1 MLDKGLV
8 RDVLDQ
14 ALSKGG
20 DFAEVFAEETA
31 RTMIQYSSNEV
42 EKALSG
48 REYGVGIRIL
58 FGRQSAYAYTN
69 DLSREGLIRGAAVV
83 AAAAPGPPAKAA
95 LSMGG
100 DFDRSSPHGM
110 VLSRPELRGLKVQGV
125 ALQEKLAL
133 IEIANREARAHHT
146 LISQVQVSYLD
157 EIQHV
162 LIANSDGLWVEDD
175 RVRTRL
181 HMAAV
186 ASKGAEKQVGS
197 AGPGACQ
204 GFELYSGLD
213 IPGIAR
219 EAAETAV
226 VMVQA
231 DYAPGGKMAVII
243 DKGFGGVIFHE
254 ACGHSL
260 EGYAVSRKAS
270 VFAEKLGQEV
280 ASPLV
285 NVVDDGTLEN
295 TWGSTRVDDE
305 GVPTERTLL
314 IERGILRSFML
325 DRLSGRILGLRST
338 GNGRRQSYRF
348 APVSRMRNT
357 FILPGTSRLQE
368 MIEATPAGLYAKKM
382 GGGSVNPATGEF
394 NFAVMEGYLI
404 HEGKI
409 EKPVR
414 GATLIGNGKEI
425 LHNIDMVG
433 DELQLEPGMCGAASG
448 SVPTTVGQPVIRVQ
462 GLVVGGRGRN

>member
-8 RDVLDQ
+8 KEVLDR

-48 REYGVGIRIL
+48 RDCGVGIRIL

-69 DLSREGLIRGAAVV
+69 DLSREGLLKAATVV
-83 AAAAPGPPAKAA
+83 AAAPPAPPKQTA
-95 LSMGG
+95 LSLEEALVA
-100 DFDRSSPHGM
+100 RRHVVRIP
-110 VLSRPELRGLKVQGV
+110 LEGV

-133 IEIANREARAHHT
+133 IETANREARAHHA
-146 LISQVQVSYLD
+146 LVSQVQVSYLE

-162 LIANSDGLWVEDD
+162 LIANSEGLWVEDD

-181 HMAAV
+181 HLAVV
-186 ASKGAEKQVGS
+186 ASKGQEKQVGS

-204 GFELYSGLD
+204 GFEFYSGLD
-213 IPGIAR
+213 IPRIAR

-231 DYAPGGKMAVII
+231 DYAPSGKMPVII

-254 ACGHSL
+254 ACGHGL

-280 ASPLV
+280 ASPRV
-285 NVVDDGTLEN
+285 NVVDDGTLAGL
-295 TWGSTRVDDE
+295 WGSTHVDDE
-305 GVPTERTLL
+305 GLPTEMSVL
-314 IERGILRSFML
+314 IEGGILRSFML
-325 DRLSGRILGLRST
+325 DRLSARVLGLRST

-404 HEGKI
+404 REGKI

-462 GLVVGGRGRN
+462 GLVVGGRR